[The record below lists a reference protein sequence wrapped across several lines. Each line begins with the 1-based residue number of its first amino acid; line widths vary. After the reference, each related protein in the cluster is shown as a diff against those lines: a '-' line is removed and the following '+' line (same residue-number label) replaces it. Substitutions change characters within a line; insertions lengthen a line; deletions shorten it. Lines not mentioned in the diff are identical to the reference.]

1 MEELIKIN
9 ANYAGIRS
17 VSARE
22 LHEFLGSKRDFST
35 WIKDK
40 IKKYGFIENQD
51 YTSFHKIVER
61 TKGGTTLIEYD
72 LTMDMA
78 KELAMVEA
86 NDRGRQARQYFIEC
100 ERIAKHQHSNTGNL
114 IAMTEELQRKR
125 QELHDDMKKLESR
138 TDKLEIIEEF
148 ILESMAKAGY
158 QLKVPKTIDTRTVH
172 EPSLSWQDSFIL
184 TYEQYVYDNITSNI
198 DEWLSQ
204 GTIPVADFNSK
215 YKPKGLGVKMYIRA
229 IKRYCIHCNIRF
241 IPHKVIYLTQT
252 GTVRCRI
259 FESQ

>member
-1 MEELIKIN
+1 MNLPELKTTMSSREIAAMTGKQHAHIMRDIRNMETSWVKVGQSKFGLANYSDEQGKLRPEYLLTKTECLYIATKFNDEARARLILRWEEL
-9 ANYAGIRS
+9 
-17 VSARE
+17 E
-22 LHEFLGSKRDFST
+22 
-35 WIKDK
+35 
-40 IKKYGFIENQD
+40 
-51 YTSFHKIVER
+51 
-61 TKGGTTLIEYD
+61 
-72 LTMDMA
+72 
-78 KELAMVEA
+78 
-86 NDRGRQARQYFIEC
+86 
-100 ERIAKHQHSNTGNL
+100 HQQSNTGNL
-114 IAMTEELQRKR
+114 IAMTEELQRQR

-138 TDKLEIIEEF
+138 ADKLEIIEEF
-148 ILESMAKAGY
+148 ILESMAKSGY
-158 QLKVPKTIDTRTVH
+158 HIEVGKTIDTRTVQ

-241 IPHKVIYLTQT
+241 IPHKVIHLTKI
-252 GTVRCRI
+252 GTLRCRI

>member
-22 LHEFLGSKRDFST
+22 LHEFLEVNSNFTTWCKRMFE
-35 WIKDK
+35 
-40 IKKYGFIENQD
+40 YGFEDGKDFIPFLEES
-51 YTSFHKIVER
+51 T
-61 TKGGTTLIEYD
+61 GGRPSINYALTLD
-72 LTMDMA
+72 TA
-78 KELAMVEA
+78 KEISMIQRSAK
-86 NDRGRQARQYFIEC
+86 GRQARQYFIEC
-100 ERIAKHQHSNTGNL
+100 ERIAKHQQSNTGNL
-114 IAMTEELQRKR
+114 IAMTEELQRQR

-138 TDKLEIIEEF
+138 ADKLEVIEEF

-158 QLKVPKTIDTRTVH
+158 QLEVPKNIDTPTAH

-198 DEWLSQ
+198 DEWLRQ
-204 GTIPVADFNSK
+204 GTIPVAEFNRK

-241 IPHKVIYLTQT
+241 IPHKVIHLTKI
-252 GTVRCRI
+252 GTLRCRI

>member
-9 ANYAGIRS
+9 ADNDGVS
-17 VSARE
+17 TVSARD
-22 LHEFLGSKRDFST
+22 LYMFLEVKRDFTT
-35 WIKDK
+35 WCKAMFE
-40 IKKYGFIENQD
+40 YGFIEGKD
-51 YTSFHKIVER
+51 FTPIWGKS
-61 TKGGTTLIEYD
+61 TGGRPSINYALTLD
-72 LTMDMA
+72 TA
-78 KELAMVEA
+78 KEISMIQRSAK
-86 NDRGRQARQYFIEC
+86 GRQARQYFIEC
-100 ERIAKHQHSNTGNL
+100 ERIAKHQQSNTGNL

-125 QELHDDMKKLESR
+125 QELHDDMKKLEFR
-138 TDKLEIIEEF
+138 ADKLEIIEEF
-148 ILESMAKAGY
+148 ILESMAKSGY
-158 QLKVPKTIDTRTVH
+158 HIEVGKTIDTRTMH

-184 TYEQYVYDNITSNI
+184 TYEQNVYDNITSNI
-198 DEWLSQ
+198 NEWLSQ